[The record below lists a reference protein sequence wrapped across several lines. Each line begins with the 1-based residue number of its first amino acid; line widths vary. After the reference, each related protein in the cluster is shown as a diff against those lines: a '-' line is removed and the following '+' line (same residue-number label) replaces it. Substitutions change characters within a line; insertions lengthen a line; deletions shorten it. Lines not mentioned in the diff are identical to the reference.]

1 MESIHGEFINT
12 RTGQTIFVR
21 DSIMTP
27 EGDTIIMSDHGQ
39 LDMATFSKYY
49 IKIDDN
55 SADQVPVP
63 TSAEAPINAPADLVM
78 MAQQDMLAKPTNK
91 VEEFL
96 ADLVTD
102 YPPELLDSP
111 SQPSSDLDKTV
122 VENTQEPINESQKML
137 SKVMSDSN
145 VKLNIYVEF
154 DETTFPKDGIN
165 VLKQYFNVT
174 DDDISEW
181 LQNNLLVQYKDQ
193 LVDSIIA
200 SINSILNGTNN
211 DVVSVERSVTKKTY
225 KWNPKDN

>member
-27 EGDTIIMSDHGQ
+27 DGDTIIMSDHGQ

-49 IKIDDN
+49 IKMDDN
-55 SADQVPVP
+55 STVQSPVPVP
-63 TSAEAPINAPADLVM
+63 AETPINAPADLVM
-78 MAQQDMLAKPTNK
+78 MTQQDMLAKPTNK

-96 ADLVTD
+96 SDLVTD
-102 YPPELLDSP
+102 YPD
-111 SQPSSDLDKTV
+111 DLIVNTESTV
-122 VENTQEPINESQKML
+122 EPTQEPAPEHVNESQKML
-137 SKVMSDSN
+137 SKIMSDSN
-145 VKLNIYVEF
+145 VKLNIQVEF
-154 DETTFPKDGIN
+154 ERDTFPKDGIH

-181 LQNNLLVQYKDQ
+181 IQNNLLVQYKDQ
-193 LVDSIIA
+193 LVKAVVNSV
-200 SINSILNGTNN
+200 NSILNSAVGG
-211 DVVSVERSVTKKTY
+211 VYVRPTKSTY

>member
-49 IKIDDN
+49 IKMDDN
-55 SADQVPVP
+55 STVQSPVPVP
-63 TSAEAPINAPADLVM
+63 AETPINAPADLVM

-96 ADLVTD
+96 SDLVTD
-102 YPPELLDSP
+102 YPD
-111 SQPSSDLDKTV
+111 DLIVNTESTV
-122 VENTQEPINESQKML
+122 EPTQEPVPEHVNESQKML
-137 SKVMSDSN
+137 SKIMSDSN
-145 VKLNIYVEF
+145 VKLNIQVEF
-154 DETTFPKDGIN
+154 ERGTFPKDGIH

-181 LQNNLLVQYKDQ
+181 IQNNLLVHYKDQ
-193 LVDSIIA
+193 LVNA
-200 SINSILNGTNN
+200 VVNSVNNILNSNSNVG
-211 DVVSVERSVTKKTY
+211 EARPTKSIY

>member
-55 SADQVPVP
+55 STDQSPVP
-63 TSAEAPINAPADLVM
+63 AAAEAPINAPADLVM

-96 ADLVTD
+96 SDLVTD
-102 YPPELLDSP
+102 YPD
-111 SQPSSDLDKTV
+111 DLIVNTESTV
-122 VENTQEPINESQKML
+122 ETTQEPVPEPANESQKML
-137 SKVMSDSN
+137 SKVMDESN
-145 VKLNIYVEF
+145 VKLNIQVEF
-154 DETTFPKDGIN
+154 DEATFPKDGIH

-181 LQNNLLVQYKDQ
+181 IQNNLLLQYKDQ
-193 LVDSIIA
+193 LVKAVVNSVNNMLNSNSNA
-200 SINSILNGTNN
+200 SET
-211 DVVSVERSVTKKTY
+211 RPTKSTY

>member
-49 IKIDDN
+49 IKMDDD
-55 SADQVPVP
+55 STDRLPVP
-63 TSAEAPINAPADLVM
+63 APAEAPINAPADLVM

-96 ADLVTD
+96 SDLVTD
-102 YPPELLDSP
+102 YPD
-111 SQPSSDLDKTV
+111 DLIVNTESTV
-122 VENTQEPINESQKML
+122 ETTQEPVPEPVNESQKML
-137 SKVMSDSN
+137 SKIMSDSD
-145 VKLNIYVEF
+145 VKLDISVKF
-154 DETTFPKDGIN
+154 DEATFPKDGIH

-193 LVDSIIA
+193 LVKA
-200 SINSILNGTNN
+200 VVNSVNNILNSNSNVGET
-211 DVVSVERSVTKKTY
+211 RPTKSTY

>member
-1 MESIHGEFINT
+1 MESIQGEFINV

-39 LDMATFSKYY
+39 LDMDTFSKNY
-49 IKIDDN
+49 IKMDDN
-55 SADQVPVP
+55 STDQSTIPVP
-63 TSAEAPINAPADLVM
+63 AEAPINAPADLVM

-96 ADLVTD
+96 SDLVTD
-102 YPPELLDSP
+102 YPD
-111 SQPSSDLDKTV
+111 DLIVNTESV
-122 VENTQEPINESQKML
+122 VETTQEPVQESVNESQKML
-137 SKVMSDSN
+137 NKIMSDSN
-145 VKLNIYVEF
+145 VKLNIQVEF
-154 DETTFPKDGIN
+154 EEGTFPKDGIH

-181 LQNNLLVQYKDQ
+181 IQNNLLVQYKDQ
-193 LVDSIIA
+193 LVNA
-200 SINSILNGTNN
+200 VVNSVNKILNGTNN
-211 DVVSVERSVTKKTY
+211 GIERKAVKTTY